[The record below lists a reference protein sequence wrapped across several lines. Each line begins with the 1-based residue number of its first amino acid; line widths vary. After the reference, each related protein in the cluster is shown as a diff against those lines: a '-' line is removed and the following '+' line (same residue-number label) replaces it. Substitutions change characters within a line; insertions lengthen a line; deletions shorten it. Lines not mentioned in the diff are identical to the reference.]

1 MRMRCRSLIGPL
13 QRDIGDWIG
22 RDPPRPQSQQKLPL
36 SIITEAAVFGKG
48 TQNKSNSVLPQKW
61 EYNI

>member
-22 RDPPRPQSQQKLPL
+22 RDAPRPQSQQKLPL

-48 TQNKSNSVLPQKW
+48 TQNKSNSVLPRKW